1 MDDYLDI
8 FGQQTF
14 TINIQSCLCFT
25 VPDATAHSEITA
37 TLARGLERL
46 HGSFPWLTG
55 QVVNEGSGD
64 GHTGHFM
71 IRPTEDISHL
81 IVKNLQHDPHVP
93 AMDVLRRANFPM
105 SMLDQDTLAPRKIF
119 PESKLESAPVFLIQ
133 ANFITGG
140 LLLTFVAQHNVMDA
154 TGLGQII
161 HLFSKACRDE
171 PFTPQELRDGNLPRR
186 DIVPL
191 LKDTQAVGTDLGR
204 YIVNTA
210 PYRNVF
216 ESPPKCTWTS
226 FKVSPTSLKSLKSIA
241 MESITSPFFV
251 STDDTLTAF
260 VWQSIARVRLLR
272 LDPSSQSTI
281 MRAIDARGL
290 LDISPLYPGPI
301 QSNVYTGYTL
311 QELTEE
317 PLGGVA
323 LKLRSALNDKSH
335 LEHHTRAIATFLDH
349 TPDKSIFSF
358 GATLDTSVD
367 LIFSSW
373 AKVPSYGFDFNL
385 GLGLPEAVRKPR
397 CNEVEGLTFRLPDT
411 LEDEVVIAVCLRD
424 EDLERLWSELDFI
437 KYAEHIG

>member
-1 MDDYLDI
+1 MDNYLDT

-14 TINIQSCLCFT
+14 TINIQSCFCFP
-25 VPDATAHSEITA
+25 VPDATAHSEIID

-71 IRPTEDISHL
+71 IRPTEDIPHL
-81 IVKNLQHDPHVP
+81 LVKNIQHDPLVP
-93 AMDVLRRANFPM
+93 AMNVLRRANFPM

-119 PESKLESAPVFLIQ
+119 PDSSESAPVFLIQ

-140 LLLTFVAQHNVMDA
+140 LLLTFVAQHNAMDA

-161 HLFSKACRDE
+161 YLFSKACCNE
-171 PFTPQELRDGNLPRR
+171 PFTPQELQDGNLPRR

-191 LKDTQAVGTDLGR
+191 LEDTQALGIELDR
-204 YIVNTA
+204 YIVKTA

-216 ESPPKCTWTS
+216 DLPPKCTWTS
-226 FKVSPTSLKSLKSIA
+226 FKISPSSLKSLKSIA
-241 MESITSPFFV
+241 MESLTSSSFV

-260 VWQSIARVRLLR
+260 VWQSVARGRMLR
-272 LDPSSQSTI
+272 LNPSSQSTI
-281 MRAIDARGL
+281 MRAVDARGL
-290 LDISPLYPGPI
+290 LGIPPLYPGPI
-301 QSNVYTGYTL
+301 QTNVYSGYTL
-311 QELTEE
+311 QELTDE

-323 LKLRSALNDKSH
+323 LQLRSALNDKSH
-335 LEHHTRAIATFLDH
+335 LEYHTRAIATFLSS
-349 TPDKSIFSF
+349 TLDKNIFSF
-358 GATLDTSVD
+358 GATLDTSVG

-373 AKVPSYGFDFNL
+373 AKVQSYNFDFNL

-397 CNEVEGLTFRLPDT
+397 CNEVEGLTFRLPNT
-411 LEDEVVIAVCLRD
+411 LEGEAVVALCLRD
-424 EDLERLWSELDFI
+424 EDVERLWLDVNFV